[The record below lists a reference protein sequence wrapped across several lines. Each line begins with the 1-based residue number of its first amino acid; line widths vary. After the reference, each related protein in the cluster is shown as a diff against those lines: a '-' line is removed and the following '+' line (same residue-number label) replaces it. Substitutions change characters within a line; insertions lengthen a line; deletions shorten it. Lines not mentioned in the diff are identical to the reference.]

1 MGMLVYGVSDLNP
14 LFIHVGF
21 EQLSD
26 FAKNFLFSEDWAWKM
41 CSPFAIE
48 LFEVNI
54 TTNNRD
60 RDQVLH

>member
-1 MGMLVYGVSDLNP
+1 MGMLAYGVSDLNP

-26 FAKNFLFSEDWAWKM
+26 FARNFPFSEDWAWEIY
-41 CSPFAIE
+41 SPLAIE
-48 LFEVNI
+48 LSEVNI